1 VHDGIAF
8 EERQIPTA
16 VLATEVFLNAAQARA
31 KALGMPGL
39 KVISVPHPVQ
49 NLTPEEVR
57 QRVDHVIEEVIQ
69 KLIDRT
75 RLAH

>member
-16 VLATEVFLNAAQARA
+16 VLATEVFLNAARAQAQ
-31 KALGMPGL
+31 ALGMPGFTI
-39 KVISVPHPVQ
+39 ISVPHPVQ

-57 QRVDHVIEEVIQ
+57 RRADSVMEEVVR
-69 KLIDRT
+69 KLVDRA
-75 RLAH
+75 RA

>member
-16 VLATEVFLNAAQARA
+16 VLATEVFLNAARAQAQ
-31 KALGMPGL
+31 ALGMPGFT
-39 KVISVPHPVQ
+39 VISVPHPVQ
-49 NLTPEEVR
+49 NLSPEEVR
-57 QRVDHVIEEVIQ
+57 QRADQVIEEVVQ

-75 RLAH
+75 RV

>member
-16 VLATEVFLNAAQARA
+16 VLVTEVFLHAARVQAQ
-31 KALGMPGL
+31 ALGMPGFT
-39 KVISVPHPVQ
+39 VISVPHPVQ

-57 QRVDHVIEEVIQ
+57 QRADHALEAVVQ

-75 RLAH
+75 CA